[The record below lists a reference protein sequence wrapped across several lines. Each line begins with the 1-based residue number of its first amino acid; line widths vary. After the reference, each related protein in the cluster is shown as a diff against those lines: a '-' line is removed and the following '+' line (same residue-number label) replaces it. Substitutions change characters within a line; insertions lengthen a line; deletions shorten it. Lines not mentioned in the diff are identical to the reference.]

1 MHLQPKLAVSG
12 DRKRGLQVHFCV
24 GRQRN
29 GKKSGCAIF
38 YIDRALGGGGG
49 IINGKRGRCAL
60 CTINKEDIKTMKQIK
75 KLASLLLAA
84 VLAMTL
90 LAGCG
95 GRGGNVGTAVTEQSI
110 LKYIN
115 KARAAA
121 DVGLSPVKNDPTL
134 ANAAAKLLNAFAE
147 TEMIDTNY
155 GTGYKLSKDRVEST
169 LHALLGKNNQEIRIG
184 SSGGMIT
191 GSFFYVAPTNE
202 TSYGIGG
209 GSQDDNCYLLRRANK
224 FINSDDY
231 YGYGNTLYNFLGT
244 SDVVL
249 ASNMK
254 VGIAFREINGERFAL
269 LVYDV
274 TITPTTPAP

>member
-1 MHLQPKLAVSG
+1 M
-12 DRKRGLQVHFCV
+12 
-24 GRQRN
+24 
-29 GKKSGCAIF
+29 
-38 YIDRALGGGGG
+38 
-49 IINGKRGRCAL
+49 NGKRGRCAL
-60 CTINKEDIKTMKQIK
+60 CTINKEDIKTMKQFK

-95 GRGGNVGTAVTEQSI
+95 SRGGNVGTAITEQSL

-115 KARAAA
+115 ETRANT
-121 DVGLSPVKNDPTL
+121 DLGLSPVKNDPAL
-134 ANAAAKLLNAFAE
+134 ANAAAKLLNAFAQ

-155 GTGYKLSKDRVEST
+155 GTGYKLSKDQVENT
-169 LHALLGKNNQEIRIG
+169 LHALPGKNSQEIRIG
-184 SSGGMIT
+184 SSGMIT

-202 TSYGIGG
+202 TTYGVGG
-209 GSQDDNCYLLRRANK
+209 GSQDNNCYLLRRANK

-274 TITPTTPAP
+274 PITPTTPPTPAP

>member
-1 MHLQPKLAVSG
+1 M
-12 DRKRGLQVHFCV
+12 
-24 GRQRN
+24 
-29 GKKSGCAIF
+29 
-38 YIDRALGGGGG
+38 
-49 IINGKRGRCAL
+49 NGKRGRCAL

-95 GRGGNVGTAVTEQSI
+95 GRGGNVGTAVTERSI

-115 KARAAA
+115 ESRKKANMGLNPVENDSTLAQAAA
-121 DVGLSPVKNDPTL
+121 TL
-134 ANAAAKLLNAFAE
+134 LEKFSETPAK
-147 TEMIDTNY
+147 TDY
-155 GTGYKLSKDRVEST
+155 GTGYKMTKTAADNI
-169 LHALLGKNNQEIRIG
+169 LHDATGKTTQNIKHLY
-184 SSGGMIT
+184 SGDNE
-191 GSFFYVAPTNE
+191 SFFYVAPTNE
-202 TSYGIGG
+202 TTYGVGG
-209 GSQDDNCYLLRRANK
+209 GSQDNNCYLLRRANK

-249 ASNMK
+249 ASDMK

-274 TITPTTPAP
+274 TITPAT

>member
-1 MHLQPKLAVSG
+1 M
-12 DRKRGLQVHFCV
+12 D
-24 GRQRN
+24 
-29 GKKSGCAIF
+29 
-38 YIDRALGGGGG
+38 
-49 IINGKRGRCAL
+49 GKRGRCAL
-60 CTINKEDIKTMKQIK
+60 CTINKKEIKIMKQIK

-95 GRGGNVGTAVTEQSI
+95 GRGGNVDMAIPAQSLLMNTTKPGATAE
-110 LKYIN
+110 LALRRYKH
-115 KARAAA
+115 
-121 DVGLSPVKNDPTL
+121 DPTL
-134 ANAAAKLLNAFAE
+134 ANAAAKLLEEFSK

-155 GTGYKLSKDRVEST
+155 GTGYKLPENQVENT

-184 SSGGMIT
+184 SSSGMIT

-202 TSYGIGG
+202 TSYGIAG
-209 GSQDDNCYLLRRANK
+209 GSRDDNCYLLRRANK

-254 VGIAFREINGERFAL
+254 VGIAFREIKGERFAL

-274 TITPTTPAP
+274 TITT